1 MMPFLKRKWLS
12 PVPYCIFTEIISISA
27 KDVYSFPFALHTDK
41 MLLTLR
47 VDKCLES
54 ANIITLVISSY

>member
-1 MMPFLKRKWLS
+1 M
-12 PVPYCIFTEIISISA
+12 
-27 KDVYSFPFALHTDK
+27 YSFPFVLPKGK

-47 VDKCLES
+47 IDKKCLES